1 MRWITELLLDGFLA
15 RWRTLS
21 AGQQIIIVGIVALFV
36 YSITISFAQ
45 GEGLFTP
52 SAMLAKVM
60 ILLLAL
66 PVHEL
71 AHAAVAT
78 ALGDDTPRLQ
88 GRLSLNPLRHLDLVG
103 SVLILIAGFGWA
115 KPVQWNPRKIH
126 INPKVGAVLIAVAG
140 PLSNLAMAAISLL
153 IAGQFALRISDFWYS
168 ALLQFAYINTL
179 LAVFN
184 LIPIP
189 PLDGSH
195 VLFALLPGDRRRLQQ
210 QLGQYGMIFV
220 FAMAMFFPQVIQTPT
235 LWLLTSMADFLLG

>member
-1 MRWITELLLDGFLA
+1 LDGFLA
-15 RWRTLS
+15 RWRTLT
-21 AGQQIIIVGIVALFV
+21 ATQQIVIGGIIALLI
-36 YSITISFAQ
+36 YSIAISFTQ

-52 SAMLAKVM
+52 SAMLAKMM

-78 ALGDDTPRLQ
+78 ALGDSTPRLQ
-88 GRLSLNPLRHLDLVG
+88 GRLSLNPLRHLDLMG
-103 SVLILIAGFGWA
+103 SILILIAGFGWA
-115 KPVQWNPRKIH
+115 KPVQWNPRNIRV
-126 INPKVGAVLIAVAG
+126 NPKVGAVLIAVAG

-153 IAGQFALRISDFWYS
+153 IAGQFAMSMTDFWYN

-195 VLFALLPGDRRRLQQ
+195 VLFALLPGDNWQLRA
-210 QLGQYGMIFV
+210 QLGQYGMLFV
-220 FAMAMFFPQVIQTPT
+220 FVMAMFFPQVIQGPT
-235 LWLLTSMADFLLG
+235 MWLLTGMADLLLG

>member
-1 MRWITELLLDGFLA
+1 MDSFLA

-21 AGQQIIIVGIVALFV
+21 AGQQIVIGGIAALLIYSVA
-36 YSITISFAQ
+36 TSFTTGA
-45 GEGLFTP
+45 GLFAP
-52 SAMLAKVM
+52 SAMLAKM
-60 ILLLAL
+60 GILLLAL

-88 GRLSLNPLRHLDLVG
+88 GRLSLNPLRHLDLMG

-115 KPVQWNPRKIH
+115 KPVQWNPGNIR
-126 INPKVGAVLIAVAG
+126 INVKLGAVLIAVAG

-153 IAGQFALRISDFWYS
+153 VAGQFAQSLTDFWYG
-168 ALLQFAYINTL
+168 ALLQFAYINAL

-189 PLDGSH
+189 PLDGSF
-195 VLFALLPGDRRRLQQ
+195 VLFALLPGDTWRLRA
-210 QLGQYGMIFV
+210 QLSQYGMIFV
-220 FAMAMFFPQVIQTPT
+220 FAMAMLFPQIIQTPT
-235 LWLLTSMADFLLG
+235 MWLLTSMAEIMLR